1 MGGTHRNEAANVH
14 FQVLVG
20 REEKVRDEEVRR
32 KKRKIMKEARK
43 EEYVNMGSLKLEWGF
58 TL

>member
-1 MGGTHRNEAANVH
+1 
-14 FQVLVG
+14 VLVG

-43 EEYVNMGSLKLEWGF
+43 VRRKSM
-58 TL
+58 